1 MKNKLLAILTSVM
14 LSCLCLF
21 TLTACDKPHEHT
33 FTNYISDNNASC
45 IANGTETAKCDNCDE
60 TNTREVEDSKLPHS
74 FTNYISDNNA
84 SIDNDGTKTAKC
96 DNCDAIDTIIDE
108 GSRLAGAISF
118 KTLDVNGTSVYGKV
132 PNITENFSFINEIE
146 TLGDAK
152 YIVSL
157 DISGIQIVT
166 TKTISLTVG
175 DNNIYV
181 TEIINDEPTNV
192 YTVTIRRKPT
202 YEVVYN
208 LNNGTRVESQRFE
221 EGDFVLPPIEDPIRA
236 GYTFD
241 GWDYDFSTPITSNI
255 TISAKWLAIFNCSN
269 GEITGLTSHGRTLT
283 KIVIPESIDNV
294 EITSVG
300 SYAFKDCLLLTSITI
315 PNSVTNI
322 GGYAFIGCYKLV
334 EVINNSQH
342 ITVEKGSEDNG
353 YLGYYALLISNCDSS
368 YVSKL
373 SIDSNDYVIYI
384 DGIDKILVNYVGSQT
399 ELNLP
404 REITKINKLA
414 LSYNDKITSV
424 SIPDSVTSV
433 GNNAFAYCTSLTS
446 VSIPNSVT
454 SIGSNTFTYCTS
466 LTSVSI
472 PDSVT
477 SIGSNTFRYCT
488 SLTSVSIP
496 NSVTSV
502 GNNAFAYCA
511 SLTNIV
517 IPNGVESIGNAAFN
531 RCISLTSVIVP
542 NSVTSIGDY
551 AFEFC
556 VSLTDITI
564 GNKVTSIGEY
574 AFINCYKL
582 VEVINKS
589 PYITV
594 EKGSEDNGYLGCYA
608 LSVSNCNS
616 SYVSKISTDN
626 NGYVIYTEGEDKI
639 LLGYVGTQT
648 ELNLPRVITKI
659 YQYSFYSND
668 KITSVV
674 MSESVKSIG
683 EYAFAW
689 CDSLTDAIIG
699 NGVESIGEYAFY
711 NCSSLISIIIPDSV
725 TSIGNSA
732 FENCESLTS
741 IVIPDSV
748 TSIGN
753 SAFYNCTSLT
763 SVVIPDSVESIGSH
777 AFRDCTSLTSVVI
790 PDSVESIGSYAFGYC
805 TSLTSI
811 VIPDSV
817 TSIGSWAFC
826 YCTSLT
832 SIVILDRVTSIGN
845 WVFGYCTS
853 LTSIEIP
860 DSVTSIGHGAFY
872 NCSSL
877 TTIKYRG
884 TEEEWSAISKGSHWN
899 DNTGDYTIEYNYA
912 GE

>member
-1 MKNKLLAILTSVM
+1 MKTKLLNVLTLIM
-14 LSCLCLF
+14 LICLF
-21 TLTACDKPHEHT
+21 LLTLTACDKPHEHS

-45 IANGTETAKCDNCDE
+45 MANGTETAKCDNCDE
-60 TNTREVEDSKLPHS
+60 TDTREVEDSKLPHS

-96 DNCDAIDTIIDE
+96 DNCDTTDTIIDE

-166 TKTISLTVG
+166 TKIIPLTVG

-192 YTVTIRRKPT
+192 YTVTIRRKPA

-221 EGDFVLPPIEDPIRA
+221 EGDFALPPIEDPIRA

-269 GEITGLTSHGRTLT
+269 GEITGLTSHGGTLT

-322 GGYAFIGCYKLV
+322 GGYAFIGCCKLV

-353 YLGYYALLISNCDSS
+353 CLGCYALSVSNCNSS

-446 VSIPNSVT
+446 VSIPDSVT

-477 SIGSNTFRYCT
+477 S
-488 SLTSVSIP
+488 
-496 NSVTSV
+496 V
-502 GNNAFAYCA
+502 GNNAFAYC
-511 SLTNIV
+511 
-517 IPNGVESIGNAAFN
+517 
-531 RCISLTSVIVP
+531 ISLTSVTVP

-551 AFEFC
+551 AFQFC
-556 VSLTDITI
+556 VSLIDITI

-574 AFINCYKL
+574 AFLDCYKL

-594 EKGSEDNGYLGCYA
+594 EKGSEDNGNLGCYA

-648 ELNLPRVITKI
+648 ELNLPSEITKI
-659 YQYSFYSND
+659 YQYSFYGND

-674 MSESVKSIG
+674 MSDSVKSID

-689 CDSLTDAIIG
+689 CDSLTNTVIG
-699 NGVESIGEYAFY
+699 NGVESIGSRAFY
-711 NCSSLISIIIPDSV
+711 NCSSLISVTIGDSV
-725 TSIGNSA
+725 TSIGSYA
-732 FENCESLTS
+732 FDSCESLTSVVIPDSVESIGNAAFADCKSLTS

-753 SAFYNCTSLT
+753 AAFYNCTSLT
-763 SVVIPDSVESIGSH
+763 SVVIPDSVESIGNS
-777 AFRDCTSLTSVVI
+777 AFYNCSSLISVTIGDSVTSIGPYAFIGCTSLTSVVI
-790 PDSVESIGSYAFGYC
+790 PDSVESIGSYAFRDC
-805 TSLTSI
+805 R
-811 VIPDSV
+811 
-817 TSIGSWAFC
+817 
-826 YCTSLT
+826 
-832 SIVILDRVTSIGN
+832 ILAS
-845 WVFGYCTS
+845 
-853 LTSIEIP
+853 
-860 DSVTSIGHGAFY
+860 
-872 NCSSL
+872 
-877 TTIKYRG
+877 IKYRG
-884 TEEEWSAISKGSHWN
+884 SSTQWSSISKGNYWN
-899 DNTGDYTIEYNYA
+899 QSTYTYMTITYNYT

>member
-1 MKNKLLAILTSVM
+1 M
-14 LSCLCLF
+14 LICLF
-21 TLTACDKPHEHT
+21 LLTLTACDKPHEHS

-45 IANGTETAKCDNCDE
+45 MANGTETAKCDNCDE
-60 TNTREVEDSKLPHS
+60 TDTREVEDSKLPHS

-96 DNCDAIDTIIDE
+96 DNCDTTDTIIDE

-166 TKTISLTVG
+166 TKIIPLTVG

-192 YTVTIRRKPT
+192 YTVTIRRKPA

-208 LNNGTRVESQRFE
+208 LNNGTRVESHRFE
-221 EGDFVLPPIEDPIRA
+221 EGDFALPPIEDPIRA

-269 GEITGLTSHGRTLT
+269 GEITGLTSHGGTLT

-322 GGYAFIGCYKLV
+322 GGYAFIGCCKLV

-353 YLGYYALLISNCDSS
+353 CLGCYALSVSNCNSS

-384 DGIDKILVNYVGSQT
+384 DGIDKILVNYIGSQT

-446 VSIPNSVT
+446 VSIPDSVT
-454 SIGSNTFTYCTS
+454 SIGSNTFT
-466 LTSVSI
+466 
-472 PDSVT
+472 
-477 SIGSNTFRYCT
+477 YCT

-502 GNNAFAYCA
+502 GNNAFAYCT

-517 IPNGVESIGNAAFN
+517 IPNGVESIGNTAFN

-551 AFEFC
+551 AFQFC
-556 VSLTDITI
+556 VSLIDITI

-574 AFINCYKL
+574 AFLDCYKL

-594 EKGSEDNGYLGCYA
+594 EKGSEDDGYLGYYA

-648 ELNLPRVITKI
+648 ELNLPSEITKI
-659 YQYSFYSND
+659 YQYSFYGND

-674 MSESVKSIG
+674 MSDSVKSIG
-683 EYAFAW
+683 EYSFAW

-699 NGVESIGEYAFY
+699 NGVESIGSRAFY
-711 NCSSLISIIIPDSV
+711 NCSSLTSIIIPDSV
-725 TSIGNSA
+725 TSIGSYA
-732 FENCESLTS
+732 FDSCE
-741 IVIPDSV
+741 
-748 TSIGN
+748 
-753 SAFYNCTSLT
+753 
-763 SVVIPDSVESIGSH
+763 
-777 AFRDCTSLTSVVI
+777 SLTSVVI
-790 PDSVESIGSYAFGYC
+790 PDSVESIGSYAFRDC
-805 TSLTSI
+805 RNLAS
-811 VIPDSV
+811 
-817 TSIGSWAFC
+817 
-826 YCTSLT
+826 
-832 SIVILDRVTSIGN
+832 
-845 WVFGYCTS
+845 
-853 LTSIEIP
+853 
-860 DSVTSIGHGAFY
+860 
-872 NCSSL
+872 
-877 TTIKYRG
+877 IKYRG
-884 TEEEWSAISKGSHWN
+884 SSTQWSSISKGNYWN
-899 DNTGDYTIEYNYA
+899 QSTYTYMTITYNYT